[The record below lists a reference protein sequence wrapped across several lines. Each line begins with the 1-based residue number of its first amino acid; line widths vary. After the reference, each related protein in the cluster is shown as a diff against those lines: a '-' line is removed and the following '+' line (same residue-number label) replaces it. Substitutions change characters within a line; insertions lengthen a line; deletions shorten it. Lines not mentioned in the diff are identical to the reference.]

1 MGLEKRQFSLE
12 MRNKK
17 DSYIR
22 MQRTK
27 MKGSS
32 GKQKKK
38 EFMKIIRG
46 NSVKTKRYVGANIE
60 T

>member
-1 MGLEKRQFSLE
+1 
-12 MRNKK
+12 
-17 DSYIR
+17 
-22 MQRTK
+22 

>member
-1 MGLEKRQFSLE
+1 
-12 MRNKK
+12 
-17 DSYIR
+17 
-22 MQRTK
+22 

-46 NSVKTKRYVGANIE
+46 NSVKTKGYVGANME